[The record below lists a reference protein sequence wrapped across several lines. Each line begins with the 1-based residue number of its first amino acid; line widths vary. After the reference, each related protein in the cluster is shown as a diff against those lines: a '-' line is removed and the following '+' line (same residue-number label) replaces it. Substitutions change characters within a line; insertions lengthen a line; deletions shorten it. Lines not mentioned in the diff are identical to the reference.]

1 MRKSL
6 RSNAAT
12 LNSKRSEARKSLP
25 RFDSATYE
33 AIRLEED
40 KQYRKAKEHRELEG
54 RKLQERIERNRK
66 ELEIAA
72 NTQHRGVG
80 QGGAPRAMTQKEA
93 TEKIRAARGQ

>member
-1 MRKSL
+1 M
-6 RSNAAT
+6 
-12 LNSKRSEARKSLP
+12 
-25 RFDSATYE
+25 
-33 AIRLEED
+33 
-40 KQYRKAKEHRELEG
+40 EG